1 MSSVLEV
8 ERKNARRWEEKV
20 KSGRR
25 PVANEERNREKI
37 TQRRRGRRDSQ
48 RRETQEH
55 SQEWSCHKRRET
67 QEAGLKDQRNI

>member
-25 PVANEERNREKI
+25 PVASEERNGEKI
-37 TQRRRGRRDSQ
+37 TQRRGERGDSL
-48 RRETQEH
+48 RRETQERWQR
-55 SQEWSCHKRRET
+55 SQRYIEE
-67 QEAGLKDQRNI
+67 